1 MDFKET
7 QPIYMQ
13 IADWA
18 CEQILL
24 DKWKSDER
32 ALSVRELGAL
42 LEVNPNTVVRSYD
55 FLQTKEILVNK
66 RGIGFFVA
74 SDAAD
79 KIRQFRKERFFKE
92 ELPIVVKTI
101 KLLEIEID
109 EIVKRINLQITQ

>member
-24 DKWKSDER
+24 DKWQSDNR
-32 ALSVRELGAL
+32 APSVRELGAL

-66 RGIGFFVA
+66 RGVGFFIA
-74 SDAAD
+74 PNAAD
-79 KIRQFRKERFFKE
+79 KIREFRKERFFEE
-92 ELPIVVKTI
+92 ELPVVFKTMR
-101 KLLEIEID
+101 LLGIEIN
-109 EIVKRINLQITQ
+109 EIVKRF

>member
-18 CEQILL
+18 CEQILI
-24 DKWKSDER
+24 DKWKSDGR

-55 FLQTKEILVNK
+55 FLETKEILVNK
-66 RGIGFFVA
+66 RGVGFFVA
-74 SDAAD
+74 PSAAD
-79 KIRQFRKERFFKE
+79 KIREFRKERFFEE
-92 ELPIVVKTI
+92 ELPVIFKTM
-101 KLLEIEID
+101 KLLGIGTE
-109 EIVKRINLQITQ
+109 EIVKRF

>member
-24 DKWKSDER
+24 DKWKSDGR
-32 ALSVRELGAL
+32 APSVRELGAL
-42 LEVNPNTVVRSYD
+42 LEVNPNTVARSYD

-66 RGIGFFVA
+66 RGVGFFIA
-74 SDAAD
+74 PNAAG
-79 KIRQFRKERFFKE
+79 KIREFQRERFFEE
-92 ELPIVVKTI
+92 ELPVVFKTMR
-101 KLLEIEID
+101 LLGIGVD
-109 EIVKRINLQITQ
+109 EIVKRF

>member
-18 CEQILL
+18 SEQVLL
-24 DKWKSDER
+24 DKWKSDDR
-32 ALSVRELGAL
+32 APSVRELGAL

-66 RGIGFFVA
+66 RGVGFFIA
-74 SDAAD
+74 PNAAG
-79 KIRQFRKERFFKE
+79 KIRELRKERFFEE
-92 ELPIVVKTI
+92 ELPVVFRTMR
-101 KLLEIEID
+101 LLGIEIS
-109 EIVKRINLQITQ
+109 EIVKRF

>member
-24 DKWKSDER
+24 GKWQLDER
-32 ALSVRELGAL
+32 APSVRELGAL
-42 LEVNPNTVVRSYD
+42 LEVNPNTVARSYD

-66 RGIGFFVA
+66 RGVGFFIA
-74 SDAAD
+74 PNAAD
-79 KIRQFRKERFFKE
+79 KIREFRRERFFEE
-92 ELPIVVKTI
+92 ELPVVFKTM
-101 KLLEIEID
+101 KLLGIGIED
-109 EIVKRINLQITQ
+109 ITKKFQ

>member
-24 DKWKSDER
+24 DKWQSDDR
-32 ALSVRELGAL
+32 APSVRELGAL

-66 RGIGFFVA
+66 RGVGFFIA
-74 SDAAD
+74 PNAAD
-79 KIRQFRKERFFKE
+79 KIREFRRERFFEE
-92 ELPIVVKTI
+92 ELPVLFKTMRLLNIGVDEVV
-101 KLLEIEID
+101 
-109 EIVKRINLQITQ
+109 RRF

>member
-7 QPIYMQ
+7 QPIYAQ

-24 DKWKSDER
+24 AQWKSDER
-32 ALSVRELGAL
+32 APSVRELGAQ

-74 SDAAD
+74 ADAAE
-79 KIRQFRKERFFKE
+79 KISQFRKERFFEE
-92 ELPIVVKTI
+92 ELPMVFKTMN
-101 KLLEIEID
+101 LLGIGVE
-109 EIVKRINLQITQ
+109 EIVRRMS

>member
-24 DKWKSDER
+24 GKWQPDER

-55 FLQTKEILVNK
+55 FLQNKEILVNK
-66 RGIGFFVA
+66 RGVGFFIA
-74 SDAAD
+74 PNAAD
-79 KIRQFRKERFFKE
+79 KIREFRKERFFEE
-92 ELPIVVKTI
+92 ELPVIFKTM
-101 KLLEIEID
+101 KLLGIEIN
-109 EIVKRINLQITQ
+109 EIVKRF

>member
-24 DKWKSDER
+24 GKWQSDDR
-32 ALSVRELGAL
+32 APSVRELGAL

-55 FLQTKEILVNK
+55 FLQTKDILVNK
-66 RGIGFFVA
+66 RGVGFFIA
-74 SDAAD
+74 PNAAN
-79 KIRQFRKERFFKE
+79 KIREFRKERFFEE
-92 ELPIVVKTI
+92 ELPVVFKTMR
-101 KLLEIEID
+101 LLGIEIN
-109 EIVKRINLQITQ
+109 EIVKQF